1 MKLYYS
7 PAACS
12 LAPHIVLREAG
23 LPFELVRVDTGTHKL
38 ADGRDYYAINPKG
51 QVPVLELDDGSR
63 MTEGPVICQYL
74 ADRAG
79 NTQLMPAAGTMA
91 RYRVMEWQNYITS
104 ELHKSFSPLFNPA
117 FDGNAK
123 KAFRESLARKFA
135 WVVERLG
142 DKPFLT
148 GEAFTAADVYLFVV
162 SGWARFV
169 DLDLSHLPKL
179 TAFRERV
186 AARPMV
192 AQALKA
198 EGLSKSRR
206 HGCRSPPGTG
216 DGGRRIR
223 RRRRGA
229 RNLLRRPVPQ

>member
-23 LPFELVRVDTGTHKL
+23 LPFELVRVDTSTHKL
-38 ADGRDYYAINPKG
+38 ADGSDYYAINPKG

-63 MTEGPVICQYL
+63 LTEGPIICQYL
-74 ADRAG
+74 ADRAE
-79 NTQLMPAAGTMA
+79 NRQLMPAPGTMQ

-104 ELHKSFSPLFNPA
+104 ELHKSFSPLFGPA
-117 FDGNAK
+117 FDGTAK
-123 KAFRESLARKFA
+123 KTFRENLAKKFA
-135 WVVERLG
+135 WVVEQLG
-142 DKPFLT
+142 DKPYLT
-148 GEAFTAADVYLFVV
+148 GETFTAADAYLFVV

-169 DLDLSHLPKL
+169 DLDLSHLPQL

-186 AARPMV
+186 AARPAV

-198 EGLSKSRR
+198 EGLVK
-206 HGCRSPPGTG
+206 
-216 DGGRRIR
+216 
-223 RRRRGA
+223 
-229 RNLLRRPVPQ
+229 